1 MILHKLCTTFS
12 SRRLVAPFTLLL
24 ATAAAAS
31 LATVGGAQQTATAQ
45 ESSRDAPE
53 WSGVWQADTEDMV
66 FTLRVTRDGDQ
77 FTVDEVAPTGMGWR
91 VRNGAISGQSGT
103 IDVSYQG
110 VQARVLVQLTQP
122 DVAMVRSMSC
132 QPDYHVVCTLVR
144 NQQARF
150 VRLQE
155 D

>member
-1 MILHKLCTTFS
+1 LILHKLRRIFS
-12 SRRLVAPFTLLL
+12 SRWLVAPLVLAFT
-24 ATAAAAS
+24 AS
-31 LATVGGAQQTATAQ
+31 LTSVISAQQTGADPGSDQ
-45 ESSRDAPE
+45 DGPQ
-53 WSGVWQADTEDMV
+53 WSGVWQADTDDMV
-66 FTLRVTRDGDQ
+66 FTLRVTREGDQ

-110 VQARVLVQLTQP
+110 VSARVLVQLTQP
-122 DVAMVRSMSC
+122 DVAMIQSMSC
-132 QPDYHVVCTLVR
+132 QPDYHVICTLVR

-150 VRLQE
+150 VRVQE

>member
-1 MILHKLCTTFS
+1 MAPLALLVTVTGVS
-12 SRRLVAPFTLLL
+12 SLMSITGTQQ
-24 ATAAAAS
+24 TAAA
-31 LATVGGAQQTATAQ
+31 Q
-45 ESSRDAPE
+45 ESIQAGPQ
-53 WSGVWQADTEDMV
+53 WSGVWQADTEDML
-66 FTLRVTRDGDQ
+66 FTLRVTREGDQ
-77 FTVDEVAPTGMGWR
+77 FTVDEVTPRGMGWR

-150 VRLQE
+150 VRVQE